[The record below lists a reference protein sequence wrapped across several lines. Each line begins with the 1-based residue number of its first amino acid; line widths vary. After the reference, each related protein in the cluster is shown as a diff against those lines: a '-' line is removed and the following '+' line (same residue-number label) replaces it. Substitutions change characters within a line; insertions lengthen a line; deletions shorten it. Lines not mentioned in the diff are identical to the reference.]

1 MKLPVCLLTCAP
13 LLAAI
18 CGIGLLPVAVAGS
31 VEPVGGSRTDSVH
44 TVQEGDTLLGLAD
57 RLLDRTDHYTP
68 IRFVEAIRLD
78 NGLEGD
84 FLRLGQTL
92 RLTLSSGPA
101 SPVRVL
107 PPPDEV
113 RGIYVNASVAGSE
126 RVVELARQLREVGGN
141 AVVFDIKDR
150 PGMLSYRSA
159 VPLADSIRAS
169 AGAPIA
175 RPRRLVEMLHRE
187 GIYVVARLTCFYDQR
202 LAQRRPDLVPTSRAS
217 GEPWRQRGQLC
228 WVDPSLPEVQDY
240 LLAIVDEVAA
250 LGVDEIQLD
259 YVRFP
264 TEGNVADAVFS
275 FPDSVSRDQVITR
288 FVKRVHERLPGGY
301 TWAGPRR
308 ARSVRLSAD
317 VFGIVA
323 WGREADLKATGQRV
337 ADMLRHLDVV
347 SPMLY
352 PSHFYGHFEGM
363 DVPAAYPY
371 YFLYQGCRS
380 LLPFAR
386 RNGVAI
392 RPWVQ
397 AFPYRVESF
406 DRDYIAEQIRGA
418 EDGGAQG
425 WLLWNSA
432 MQYELGLGAI
442 DDVVNG
448 GVEAGSGRWLR
459 HPAAP
464 DDPALGAADAGSKE
478 PEQSKPSTAGESAA
492 PLPAGGS

>member
-1 MKLPVCLLTCAP
+1 MKLLISLLTCAP
-13 LLAAI
+13 LAAAI
-18 CGIGLLPVAVAGS
+18 SGIGLVPVAVDGTVEAGAEPAAGS
-31 VEPVGGSRTDSVH
+31 RIDSVH
-44 TVQEGDTLLGLAD
+44 TVRDGDTLLGIAN
-57 RLLDRTDHYTP
+57 RLLDRTNHYTP
-68 IRFVEAIRLD
+68 IRFVEAIRLAND
-78 NGLEGD
+78 LNGD
-84 FLRLGQTL
+84 VLRPGQTL
-92 RLTLSSGPA
+92 RLTLSSGAVTPA
-101 SPVRVL
+101 PEL
-107 PPPDEV
+107 PAPDEI
-113 RGIYVNASVAGSE
+113 RGIYVKATVAGSE
-126 RVVELARQLREVGGN
+126 RVFELVRQLREVGGN
-141 AVVFDIKDR
+141 AVVFDIKER
-150 PGMLSYRSA
+150 TGLLSYRSA
-159 VPLADSIRAS
+159 VPLADSVGAS
-169 AGAPIA
+169 ASAPIQ
-175 RPRRLVEMLHRE
+175 RPHRLVEMLHRE
-187 GIYVVARLTCFYDQR
+187 GIYVVARLTCFYDQH
-202 LAQRRPDLVPTSRAS
+202 LAQRRPDLAPTSRAS

-275 FPDSVSRDQVITR
+275 FPDSVGRDQVITW
-288 FVKRVHERLPGGY
+288 FVERVHDRLPGGY

-308 ARSVRLSAD
+308 GRSVRLSAD

-323 WGREADLKATGQRV
+323 WGHEADRRATGQSV

-371 YFLYQGCRS
+371 YLLYKGCRS

-386 RNGVAI
+386 RNGVAV

-406 DRDYIAEQIRGA
+406 DREYIAEQIRGA
-418 EDGGAQG
+418 EAGGAQG

-448 GVEAGSGRWLR
+448 GLEAGSGRWLR
-459 HPAAP
+459 RPVP
-464 DDPALGAADAGSKE
+464 R
-478 PEQSKPSTAGESAA
+478 
-492 PLPAGGS
+492 PAGGS